1 MEKKSRKKLFIFLG
15 VVVVLI
21 IFIIAS
27 LGKSGGSKTKVQTDK
42 VTRGDITA
50 SVSGSAKIQPE
61 IQVKISAKV
70 SGQIIRL
77 GVEEG
82 DFVKRGQF
90 LVALDQEF
98 YRAALKQEKSNYDYT
113 VAGLMKSE
121 NEYERT
127 KKLYADN
134 LASEAELDMAK
145 STFQQSAANVKQ
157 AEASKEQAEDNLA
170 KTTIYA
176 PMDGTVSQLNKK
188 VGEMAMGSQFTLDVI
203 MIVADLT
210 KMLAETEID
219 ENDVV
224 SVSLGDTSNIE
235 IDAFPDTTFLGVVKE
250 IANTGSS
257 RGLGTQEEVTNFL
270 VKVSMLT
277 KPEGLR
283 PSMSA
288 TVDVLTETHKNTL
301 MVPIQCITMRKPVK
315 PEADKKTESEKA
327 IEDSTKAEPE
337 KEKVE
342 EKKEEEAVRVVFVV
356 KDEMAHQAAVET
368 GLSSDTHWEILK
380 GLEEDDEVVSG
391 SYRILS
397 KQLRHKN
404 LVTVDNSMKK
414 FGSEDEQQ

>member
-1 MEKKSRKKLFIFLG
+1 M
-15 VVVVLI
+15 
-21 IFIIAS
+21 
-27 LGKSGGSKTKVQTDK
+27 
-42 VTRGDITA
+42 
-50 SVSGSAKIQPE
+50 
-61 IQVKISAKV
+61 
-70 SGQIIRL
+70 
-77 GVEEG
+77 
-82 DFVKRGQF
+82 
-90 LVALDQEF
+90 
-98 YRAALKQEKSNYDYT
+98 
-113 VAGLMKSE
+113 
-121 NEYERT
+121 
-127 KKLYADN
+127 
-134 LASEAELDMAK
+134 
-145 STFQQSAANVKQ
+145 
-157 AEASKEQAEDNLA
+157 
-170 KTTIYA
+170 
-176 PMDGTVSQLNKK
+176 
-188 VGEMAMGSQFTLDVI
+188 
-203 MIVADLT
+203 
-210 KMLAETEID
+210 
-219 ENDVV
+219 
-224 SVSLGDTSNIE
+224 SLGDTSNIE

-356 KDEMAHQAAVET
+356 KDEMAHQVAVET

>member
-1 MEKKSRKKLFIFLG
+1 MLRAHFLDYIKKNPEGLYVTAAKEKIEQLAWRQ
-15 VVVVLI
+15 
-21 IFIIAS
+21 A
-27 LGKSGGSKTKVQTDK
+27 
-42 VTRGDITA
+42 
-50 SVSGSAKIQPE
+50 
-61 IQVKISAKV
+61 
-70 SGQIIRL
+70 
-77 GVEEG
+77 
-82 DFVKRGQF
+82 
-90 LVALDQEF
+90 
-98 YRAALKQEKSNYDYT
+98 NYDYT

-235 IDAFPDTTFLGVVKE
+235 IDAFPDTTFLGIVKE